1 MDPIRISVIGID
13 GSGKSS
19 TTMRSIFS
27 LGKHFSICK
36 PGRMAFSIY
45 QGDFKM
51 FLPEISIFFE
61 SLFKKADRTKKR
73 NLIGLSRIIFVL
85 YQNWL
90 EPFMIRRFSPK
101 IVLSTRCMII
111 DSAIYAG
118 FYYPALQ
125 RVPLGKRL
133 KFICRLTQ
141 LPFRDLYFFLETP
154 TNEAIERI
162 HRRIS
167 QEHKEHGDYLLNREY
182 WLHIHENEPILNVLA
197 QNFRQGLADAQRL
210 KSFQVIEI
218 DTSKYNEL
226 QVSNLISDFTI
237 KFFQNDSQEKWMRI

>member
-19 TTMRSIFS
+19 TAMRSIFS
-27 LGKHFSICK
+27 LSEHFSICK
-36 PGRMAFSIY
+36 PGRMAFSMY
-45 QGDFKM
+45 QGNPKM

-61 SLFKKADRTKKR
+61 SLFKKVDQTRKR
-73 NLIGLSRIIFVL
+73 NLIGFSRIIFVL

-118 FYYPALQ
+118 FYYLTVQ
-125 RVPLGKRL
+125 RVPLDRRL
-133 KFICRLTQ
+133 KLISRWIK
-141 LPFRDLYFFLETP
+141 LPFRDLYFLLQTP
-154 TNEAIERI
+154 INEAIERI

-167 QEHKEHGDYLLNREY
+167 QEHGSCLVNREY
-182 WLHIHENEPILNVLA
+182 WLHIHEYEPILNKFA

-210 KSFQVIEI
+210 KSFHVVEI
-218 DTSKYNEL
+218 DTSKYDEVE
-226 QVSNLISDFTI
+226 VSGLISDLTN
-237 KFFQNDSQEKWMRI
+237 KFLQNPFQDKWMRI

>member
-27 LGKHFSICK
+27 LSKHFSICK

-45 QGDFKM
+45 QGNPNM

-61 SLFKKADRTKKR
+61 SLFKKVDRTKKR
-73 NLIGLSRIIFVL
+73 YLIGLSRIIFVL

-90 EPFMIRRFSPK
+90 EPLMIRKFSPR

-111 DSAIYAG
+111 DSAIYSG

-125 RVPLGKRL
+125 RIPIDRRF
-133 KFICRLTQ
+133 KFISRCTK

-154 TNEAIERI
+154 INEAIERI
-162 HRRIS
+162 HRRIA
-167 QEHKEHGDYLLNREY
+167 QEQGDYLLNREY
-182 WLHIHENEPILNVLA
+182 WLHLHENQQTLTVLA

-210 KSFQVIEI
+210 NCFHVVEI
-218 DTSKYNEL
+218 DTSKFNEAE
-226 QVSNLISDFTI
+226 VSGRISDLTVRFL
-237 KFFQNDSQEKWMRI
+237 QNPFQEKWIRI

>member
-1 MDPIRISVIGID
+1 MDPIRISVVGID

-19 TTMRSIFS
+19 TAMRSIFS
-27 LGKHFSICK
+27 LSEHFPICK

-45 QGDFKM
+45 QGNPKM

-61 SLFKKADRTKKR
+61 SLFKKVDQTKKR

-118 FYYPALQ
+118 FYYLTVQ
-125 RVPLGKRL
+125 RVSLDRRL
-133 KFICRLTQ
+133 KLISRWIK
-141 LPFRDLYFFLETP
+141 LPFRDLYFLLQTP
-154 TNEAIERI
+154 INEAIERI
-162 HRRIS
+162 HRRIA
-167 QEHKEHGDYLLNREY
+167 QEHGEHGDYLLNREY

-237 KFFQNDSQEKWMRI
+237 KFFQNDFQEKWMRI